1 MTAMIK
7 LRHQQ
12 PSLWHR
18 GLAKDIEGLWEPWM
32 LLVDKLLEDEQLLD
46 AVYEAQGERHP
57 QSRIRGR
64 MQTPAEVLLR
74 LLLLKHI
81 RNWSYDALEREVRAN
96 LVYRASTRIGDEKV
110 PDAKT
115 LARLGQLIEPKVIAQ
130 LHQRVVE
137 LAQERGVT
145 QGRKLRVDT
154 TVVESNIHYPT
165 DSSLLGD
172 GTRVLTRTM
181 KKIESKTGGLKRKV
195 RDRMRSIRK
204 RVLAI
209 ALSTRLLGPS
219 GEERR
224 KRQYRE
230 LLSLTRKVINQAQRV
245 LAEVKQSPRR
255 RRTPVE
261 GLTQS
266 LETMVGRVRQVV
278 KQTKIRIFAGDTKSP
293 GKIVS
298 VFEPHTEII
307 RKGKASKP
315 NEFGKLVKIQ
325 EAENQIVTY
334 FEVYAERPA
343 DSTLLGARCRC
354 TRIDWDESRAWW
366 PPMRDS
372 IRARTKK
379 RGKRWACGGCWYPT
393 RKPQAASGS
402 FFSTSVGF
410 VTVKSGEPARNG
422 ALVTDDR
429 PGLERARPRTLRE
442 HVLEQIGTELSHQA
456 DQLIALHLLDLLD
469 ENGYIGGALET
480 VAAVLNCHPARV
492 EEVLARLQQFDPAGI
507 FARDLPE
514 CLALQLR
521 ERNGLRPGDAG
532 LARPLAAAR
541 RAQHPGADPGLPGR
555 CRGHGRDDRRDQIA
569 RSSAGA
575 GFQCARSPSRSC
587 PIS

>member
-1 MTAMIK
+1 MIK

-18 GLAKDIEGLWEPWM
+18 GLAEDIEGLWEPWM
-32 LLVDKLLEDEQLLD
+32 LLGGQAAGRRATSGHGVRSARGTPSSEPYSWPNANARRSIVAPAVVEAHPELELRRAGARSAGQSGVSRLYPDRGWEKL
-46 AVYEAQGERHP
+46 
-57 QSRIRGR
+57 
-64 MQTPAEVLLR
+64 
-74 LLLLKHI
+74 
-81 RNWSYDALEREVRAN
+81 
-96 LVYRASTRIGDEKV
+96 

-130 LHQRVVE
+130 LHRRVVE

-181 KKIESKTGGLKRKV
+181 KKIESKSGGLKRKV

-209 ALSTRLLGPS
+209 ALSTRLLGPP
-219 GEERR
+219 GEKRR

-261 GLTQS
+261 SLTQS

-278 KQTKIRIFAGDTKSP
+278 KQTRIRIFAGDTKSP

-325 EAENQIVTY
+325 EAENQIVTH

-343 DSTLLGARCRC
+343 DSTLLLSSIQVHRQRLGRIPRMVAADAGFYSRENEKAGQALGVRWLSVPNQKTTSSERKRLQHQRWFRSGQKWRTGSEGRISVLKRRHGLRRCL
-354 TRIDWDESRAWW
+354 
-366 PPMRDS
+366 
-372 IRARTKK
+372 
-379 RGKRWACGGCWYPT
+379 Y
-393 RKPQAASGS
+393 
-402 FFSTSVGF
+402 
-410 VTVKSGEPARNG
+410 
-422 ALVTDDR
+422 
-429 PGLERARPRTLRE
+429 PGLDGMCRWVGLG
-442 HVLEQIGTELSHQA
+442 VIA
-456 DQLIALHLLDLLD
+456 DNFIQM
-469 ENGYIGGALET
+469 GCY
-480 VAAVLNCHPARV
+480 
-492 EEVLARLQQFDPAGI
+492 
-507 FARDLPE
+507 
-514 CLALQLR
+514 
-521 ERNGLRPGDAG
+521 
-532 LARPLAAAR
+532 LARP
-541 RAQHPGADPGLPGR
+541 
-555 CRGHGRDDRRDQIA
+555 
-569 RSSAGA
+569 ST
-575 GFQCARSPSRSC
+575 
-587 PIS
+587 

>member
-1 MTAMIK
+1 MIK

-18 GLAKDIEGLWEPWM
+18 GLAEDIEELWEPWM
-32 LLVDKLLEDEQLLD
+32 RLVDEVLEDEELLD
-46 AVYEAQGERHP
+46 TVYEAQGERHP
-57 QSRIRGR
+57 QSRNRGR
-64 MQTPAEVLLR
+64 MQTPAEVVLR

-81 RNWSYDALEREVRAN
+81 RNWSYDVLEREVRAN
-96 LVYRASTRIGDEKV
+96 LVYRAFTRIGDEKV

-115 LARLGQLIEPKVIAQ
+115 LARLGQLIEPRVVEQ

-181 KKIESKTGGLKRKV
+181 KKIEHKSGGLKGKV

-209 ALSTRLLGPS
+209 ALSTRLLGPP

-255 RRTPVE
+255 RAPVE
-261 GLTQS
+261 GLTQA
-266 LETMVGRVRQVV
+266 LETMMGRVRQVV
-278 KQTKIRIFAGDTKSP
+278 KQTRIRIFAGDTKSP
-293 GKIVS
+293 EKIVS

-325 EAENQIVTY
+325 EAENQIVTH

-343 DSTLLGARCRC
+343 DSTLLLSSIEVHQQRLG
-354 TRIDWDESRAWW
+354 RIPRLVAADAGFYSRENEKAGQALGVRWMSV
-366 PPMRDS
+366 PN
-372 IRARTKK
+372 KK
-379 RGKRWACGGCWYPT
+379 TTSSERKLLQHQRW
-393 RKPQAASGS
+393 
-402 FFSTSVGF
+402 F
-410 VTVKSGEPARNG
+410 RNG
-422 ALVTDDR
+422 QKWRTGSEGRISVLKR
-429 PGLERARPRTLRE
+429 RHGLRRCLYPGLDGMRRWVGLG
-442 HVLEQIGTELSHQA
+442 VIA
-456 DQLIALHLLDLLD
+456 DNFIQM
-469 ENGYIGGALET
+469 GCY
-480 VAAVLNCHPARV
+480 
-492 EEVLARLQQFDPAGI
+492 LARQ
-507 FARDLPE
+507 
-514 CLALQLR
+514 
-521 ERNGLRPGDAG
+521 
-532 LARPLAAAR
+532 
-541 RAQHPGADPGLPGR
+541 
-555 CRGHGRDDRRDQIA
+555 
-569 RSSAGA
+569 SS
-575 GFQCARSPSRSC
+575 
-587 PIS
+587 

>member
-1 MTAMIK
+1 MDADGRPRGRGQNARFEVIRESNKTFSKHIVLDEKCLTMGSMTK

-12 PSLWHR
+12 PSLWHP
-18 GLAKDIEGLWEPWM
+18 GLTEDIEDLWEPWM
-32 LLVDKLLEDEQLLD
+32 RLVDRLLEDEQLLD
-46 AVYEAQGERHP
+46 TIYEAQGERYP
-57 QSRIRGR
+57 QSRRRGR
-64 MQTPAEVLLR
+64 EQTPAEVVLR

-81 RNWSYDALEREVRAN
+81 RNWSYDTLEREVRAN
-96 LVYRASTRIGDEKV
+96 LVYRAFTRIGDEKV

-115 LARLGQLIEPKVIAQ
+115 LARLGQLIEPRVVEQ

-181 KKIESKTGGLKRKV
+181 KKIESKSGGLKRKV
-195 RDRMRSIRK
+195 RDRMRSIGK

-224 KRQYRE
+224 KRQYGE

-261 GLTQS
+261 GLAQW

-278 KQTKIRIFAGDTKSP
+278 KQTRIRIFAGDTKSP

-307 RKGKASKP
+307 RKGKASTP

-325 EAENQIVTY
+325 EAENQIVTH

-343 DSTLLGARCRC
+343 DSTLLLSSIAVHQQRLG
-354 TRIDWDESRAWW
+354 RIPRLVAADAGFYSRENEKAGPALGVRWMSV
-366 PPMRDS
+366 PN
-372 IRARTKK
+372 KK
-379 RGKRWACGGCWYPT
+379 TTSCERKLLQHQRW
-393 RKPQAASGS
+393 
-402 FFSTSVGF
+402 F
-410 VTVKSGEPARNG
+410 RNG
-422 ALVTDDR
+422 QKWRTGSEGRISVLKR
-429 PGLERARPRTLRE
+429 RHGLRRCLYPGLDGMRRWVGLG
-442 HVLEQIGTELSHQA
+442 VIA
-456 DQLIALHLLDLLD
+456 DNVIQM
-469 ENGYIGGALET
+469 GCY
-480 VAAVLNCHPARV
+480 
-492 EEVLARLQQFDPAGI
+492 LARQ
-507 FARDLPE
+507 
-514 CLALQLR
+514 
-521 ERNGLRPGDAG
+521 
-532 LARPLAAAR
+532 
-541 RAQHPGADPGLPGR
+541 
-555 CRGHGRDDRRDQIA
+555 
-569 RSSAGA
+569 S
-575 GFQCARSPSRSC
+575 
-587 PIS
+587 

>member
-1 MTAMIK
+1 MTFMIK

-32 LLVDKLLEDEQLLD
+32 RLVDELLEDEQLVD
-46 AVYEAQGERHP
+46 TVYEAQGERHP
-57 QSRIRGR
+57 QSRSRGR

-81 RNWSYDALEREVRAN
+81 RNWSYDVLEREVRAN
-96 LVYRASTRIGDEKV
+96 LVYRAFTRIGDEKV

-115 LARLGQLIEPKVIAQ
+115 LARLGQLMGPRVIEQ

-137 LAQERGVT
+137 LAQARGVT

-154 TVVESNIHYPT
+154 TVVETNIHYPT

-195 RDRMRSIRK
+195 RDRMRSIGK

-209 ALSTRLLGPS
+209 ALSTRRLGPP
-219 GEERR
+219 GEEGR

-255 RRTPVE
+255 RRTPVK
-261 GLTQS
+261 GLAQW

-278 KQTKIRIFAGDTKSP
+278 KQTRIRIFAGDTKSP

-298 VFEPHTEII
+298 VFEPQTEII

-325 EAENQIVTY
+325 EAENQIVIH
-334 FEVYAERPA
+334 FEVFAERPE
-343 DSTLLGARCRC
+343 DS
-354 TRIDWDESRAWW
+354 
-366 PPMRDS
+366 
-372 IRARTKK
+372 
-379 RGKRWACGGCWYPT
+379 
-393 RKPQAASGS
+393 
-402 FFSTSVGF
+402 
-410 VTVKSGEPARNG
+410 
-422 ALVTDDR
+422 
-429 PGLERARPRTLRE
+429 
-442 HVLEQIGTELSHQA
+442 
-456 DQLIALHLLDLLD
+456 HLLVSAV
-469 ENGYIGGALET
+469 EQHQRRFGRAPRM
-480 VAAVLNCHPARV
+480 VAA
-492 EEVLARLQQFDPAGI
+492 
-507 FARDLPE
+507 
-514 CLALQLR
+514 
-521 ERNGLRPGDAG
+521 DAG
-532 LARPLAAAR
+532 FYSLKNEKTIQGMGVR
-541 RAQHPGADPGLPGR
+541 RVAV
-555 CRGHGRDDRRDQIA
+555 
-569 RSSAGA
+569 
-575 GFQCARSPSRSC
+575 PSRNSK
-587 PIS
+587 SSERRKL